1 VVYALADAER
11 EGRAAAR
18 ILETELMVV
27 FCVAFVRWSD
37 RKAMPAAMSSRG

>member
-1 VVYALADAER
+1 MVYALADAVR

-27 FCVAFVRWSD
+27 MLYCKVDV
-37 RKAMPAAMSSRG
+37 MQ